1 MDAVELTGAEIRKL
15 MRINK
20 KTIRDLSIKYG
31 ITQKRVRYVREHG
44 IKGKHWVF
52 DWVEMI
58 RNPS

>member
-20 KTIRDLSIKYG
+20 KTIRDLSVKYG
-31 ITQKRVRYVREHG
+31 ITQKRVRYVRERG
-44 IKGKHWVF
+44 IKGRCWVL

-58 RNPS
+58 RCPL

>member
-20 KTIRDLSIKYG
+20 KTIRDLSVKYG

-44 IKGKHWVF
+44 IKGRCWVL

-58 RNPS
+58 RCPL